1 LGRHDNILRAKC
13 SRENVVIDRW
23 AETGETPPLCPRCG
37 AYLRPDVVWF
47 GEMLPPAA
55 MEAAAHAAST
65 CDVFFSIGT
74 SSLVEPAASL
84 ARVALQH
91 GAAVVEVNPT
101 ATPLTSRATFVLQ
114 GASGEVLPA
123 LIKAVW

>member
-1 LGRHDNILRAKC
+1 M
-13 SRENVVIDRW
+13 IDQW
-23 AETGETPPLCPRCG
+23 AASADTPPRCPRCG

-55 MEAAAHAAST
+55 LDAAAQAANT

-74 SSLVEPAASL
+74 SGLVEPAASL
-84 ARVALQH
+84 AHIALQH

-101 ATPLTSRATFVLQ
+101 STPLTARATFVLQ
-114 GASGEVLPA
+114 GAAGEILPA
-123 LIKAVW
+123 LVKAVW